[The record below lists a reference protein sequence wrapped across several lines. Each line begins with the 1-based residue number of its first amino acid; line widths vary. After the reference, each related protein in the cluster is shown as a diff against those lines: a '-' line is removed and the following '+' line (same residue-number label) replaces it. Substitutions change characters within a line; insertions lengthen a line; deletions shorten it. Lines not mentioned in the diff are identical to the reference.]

1 MVTKKGDERVPRLQ
15 AALLC
20 DSAQEYAGKMSILG
34 GFISI
39 LNVFSLPTF
48 QPVMFVGRVSVE
60 DEELNRTHEFEVNV
74 VSPSGETTFTLRGSA
89 IPSVNI
95 VNENP
100 ELYVGLN
107 VVLQLPL
114 GVNTEG
120 MHWVNFKTD
129 DILMSSLPLL
139 VKLNTAPL

>member
-1 MVTKKGDERVPRLQ
+1 MPRLQ

-20 DSAQEYAGKMSILG
+20 DSAQEYAGKMSVLG

-39 LNVFSLPTF
+39 LNVFSLPAF

-60 DEELNRTHEFEVNV
+60 DDELDQTHEFEVNV
-74 VSPSGETTFTLRGSA
+74 VTPSGETSFAMKGTA
-89 IPSVNI
+89 APSPDI

-114 GVNTEG
+114 GVTTEG

-129 DILMSSLPLL
+129 DILMSSLPLFE
-139 VKLNTAPL
+139 VPQRKWTPN